1 MARKSHVERGF
12 TLIELLVVVAIIAL
26 LIGILLPTLS
36 EARRI
41 AKQTICGANLKMFGT
56 GGASYAADFKD
67 RLWSLNSYVNRSTY
81 YTGFNQ
87 TFTYQGTGEDEVQAA
102 RDNAIDIIKRRA
114 SREDINRITAAW
126 IPTVLYNH
134 LMMQDYLAQT
144 LPSKTVACPED
155 RFLLTWQ
162 KDPRNFNNLGEA
174 SPVDPGPLTDDVSK
188 RWPYSSS
195 YRTVSSWWSRDY
207 HSGTQGAWYFNDG
220 YSFVRRG
227 GVSAEGDIGKRLQ
240 TEVQFP
246 GNKVVM
252 YDWGSRHFTK
262 KTIYFNYEQA
272 RQPFLF
278 FDNSVRVKET
288 GDCNRGWDHSNATS
302 QANARAY
309 WDYTYNNSEARAGS
323 NPEWTPGY
331 VDGSHSTQ
339 GAFRFP
345 AAYFATT
352 RGGLRGADFGAADIV
367 WR

>member
-1 MARKSHVERGF
+1 MGRISGRFTKKAGAF

-67 RLWSLNSYVNRSTY
+67 RLWSLNSFINRSVY
-81 YTGFNQ
+81 YEGFNA
-87 TFTYQGTGEDEVQAA
+87 TFNYGGTGEDERAA
-102 RDNAIDIIKRRA
+102 AADNAVDIIRRRA
-114 SREDINRITAAW
+114 SREDIGQIGGW
-126 IPTVLYNH
+126 IATVLYNH

-144 LPSKTVACPED
+144 LPNKTVACPED
-155 RFLLTWQ
+155 RPLLTWQ
-162 KDPRNFNNLGEA
+162 TDPRNYNNLGEPA
-174 SPVDPGPLTDDVSK
+174 PVAPGPITLDADK

-195 YRTVSSWWSRDY
+195 YRTVSSWWSRDT
-207 HSGTQGAWYFNDG
+207 HTTSQGAWYMNNGFT
-220 YSFVRRG
+220 FIRRG
-227 GVSAEGDIGKRLQ
+227 GISSEGDIGKRVQ
-240 TEVQFP
+240 TDVMFP
-246 GNKVVM
+246 GNKIIM

-262 KTIYFNYEQA
+262 KNIYFNYEAA

-278 FDNSVRVKET
+278 FDTSVRVKAT
-288 GDCNRGWDHSNATS
+288 GESNRGWDHTTATT
-302 QANARAY
+302 QANPRAY
-309 WDYTYNNSEARAGS
+309 WDYSYS
-323 NPEWTPGY
+323 NTDMLWAPGY
-331 VDGSHSTQ
+331 ADGKHGGPAAQ
-339 GAFRFP
+339 FP

>member
-1 MARKSHVERGF
+1 MVRKSHAERGF

-41 AKQTICGANLKMFGT
+41 AKQTICGSNLKMFGT

-67 RLWSLNSYVNRSTY
+67 RLWSLNSYVGRSTY
-81 YTGFNQ
+81 YEGFDQ
-87 TFTYQGTGEDEVQAA
+87 TFTYGTTGEDEVQAV

-114 SREDINRITAAW
+114 SREDIPRITAAW

-144 LPSKTVACPED
+144 LPNKTVACPED
-155 RFLLTWQ
+155 RPLLTWQ
-162 KDPRNFNNLGEA
+162 KEPREYNNLGEA
-174 SPVDPGPLTDDVSK
+174 CPVAPGSISTPEDK

-195 YRTVSSWWSRDY
+195 YRTVSSWWSRDF
-207 HSGTQGAWYFNDG
+207 HTSNQGAWYFNDG
-220 YSFVRRG
+220 YSFIRRG
-227 GVSAEGDIGKRLQ
+227 GVSSEGDIGKRLQ

-246 GNKVVM
+246 GGKVVM
-252 YDWGSRHFTK
+252 YDWASRHFTK
-262 KTIYFNYEQA
+262 KSIYFNYESA

-278 FDNSVRVKET
+278 FDTSVRIKAT
-288 GDCNRGWDHSNATS
+288 GESTRGWDHSSAT
-302 QANARAY
+302 QQINPRAY
-309 WDYTYNNSEARAGS
+309 WDYTYNNSEARAGYDP
-323 NPEWTPGY
+323 NWTPGY
-331 VDGSHSTQ
+331 ADGSHTTT
-339 GAFRFP
+339 AFQFP

-352 RGGLRGADFGAADIV
+352 RGGLRGVDFGAADIV